1 MPPALDT
8 LDIETAAP
16 ISAAVIWMH
25 GLGADAHDFEP
36 LVPHLRLPGNPGLR
50 FVFPNAPVQPVTV
63 NGGMRMR
70 AWYDILGID
79 IPARQDA
86 AGVRASA
93 AAIQALIEREIER
106 GIPAARI
113 VLAGFS
119 QGGAMALH
127 TGLRYPQR
135 LAGILG
141 LSCYL
146 PLADSLADER
156 RAANADVPILMTHGR
171 FDQVIPLRHAAAS
184 RDYLETLGYRVEWH
198 EYPMAHE
205 VSLEEIQQIRDWLG
219 RVLGTGTAE

>member
-1 MPPALDT
+1 MSPALDT
-8 LDIETAAP
+8 LDIETATP
-16 ISAAVIWMH
+16 VSAAIIWMH

-50 FVFPNAPVQPVTV
+50 FVFPNAPTQPVTV

-93 AAIQALIEREIER
+93 VAIQALIQREIDR
-106 GIPAARI
+106 GVPAERI

-119 QGGAMALH
+119 QGGAMALY
-127 TGLRYPQR
+127 TGLRYPER
-135 LAGILG
+135 LAGILA

-146 PLADSLADER
+146 PLADTLADER
-156 RAANADVPILMTHGR
+156 QAVNVDIPILMTHGR
-171 FDQVIPLRHAAAS
+171 FDQVIPPRHAAAS
-184 RDYLETLGYRVEWH
+184 RDLLETLGYTVEWH

-205 VSLEEIQQIRDWLG
+205 VSLEEIQQIRAWLG
-219 RVLGTGTAE
+219 RVLGADAAE